1 MEVKS
6 FDTFVKE
13 SIGAITMERKP
24 NDKLNSPTNNVVQ
37 PRTIPMGGA
46 SSIPMQW
53 KGGPGSQQGSRY
65 GNNPTL
71 KKRALT
77 YNEFMTASKKQTNES
92 EEFNWDDILGNMSAS
107 DDKWA
112 ELERDMMELADKYAG
127 DFGVDSYGVAD
138 AMHQVLDGMFQRN
151 DRK

>member
-1 MEVKS
+1 MEVK
-6 FDTFVKE
+6 TFEAFLEE
-13 SIGAITMERKP
+13 SIGAITMERTPK
-24 NDKLNSPTNNVVQ
+24 DKLNNPNHNVAQ
-37 PRTIPMGGA
+37 SRPIPMGRA

-53 KGGPGSQQGSRY
+53 GGGPGSRQGARY
-65 GNNPTL
+65 GSNPTV

-77 YNEFMTASKKQTNES
+77 YNEFMTASKKHTNES
-92 EEFNWDDILGNMSAS
+92 EEFNWEDILGDTSAS

-112 ELERDMMELADKYAG
+112 ELEKDMMSLADKYSG

-138 AMHQVLDGMFQRN
+138 AMHQILDGMFQRT